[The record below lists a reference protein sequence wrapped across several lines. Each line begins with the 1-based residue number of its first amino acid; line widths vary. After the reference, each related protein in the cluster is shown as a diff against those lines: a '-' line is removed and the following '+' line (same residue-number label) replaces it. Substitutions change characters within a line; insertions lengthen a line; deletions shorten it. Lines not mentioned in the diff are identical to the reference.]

1 VILQVY
7 RGAVLAALTMALTIA
22 PLHAQRTTEAET
34 AARSMLEQRVPAFDA
49 TQRLVTDYRLS
60 VEQSAGILTR
70 VGFVRSHVAVAAA
83 RTLLRDPALAVSSLR
98 AVGYSAVEVTEALLS
113 TGGLLNM
120 SCIDPNG
127 YPAVCG
133 PSGGTVATAMGNLS
147 VAPDSVAYTD
157 SVLTLEGSNIPALF
171 VLIGSVYLT
180 QIEATSQRVR
190 VRLPS
195 TPLSGPLVV
204 RRASDGIKGVLRELY
219 TVIQSPVA
227 LNTDLLLE
235 AAVAGAGEEVW
246 NWIAGAAVPEG
257 SCTVNGALAQGA
269 PGSLRSAGSHQGRIR
284 TRLLAAG
291 APVRLAEG
299 WDRAF
304 QGAWGAYTGLI
315 AIPGLPWYPTFALYA
330 GESAPATANTPTPL
344 GALLSAG
351 ALQMSAPHM
360 VPRIVFEVG
369 DVALT
374 DAAKPAIDAFA
385 DVIAARFAKW
395 LAFTP
400 VSQVMGSGP
409 VPVRDMGL
417 PVPAGP
423 VVGQCEGTNV
433 LPLASF

>member
-1 VILQVY
+1 MILQAY
-7 RGAVLAALTMALTIA
+7 RGAVLAALTMALAVA
-22 PLHAQRTTEAET
+22 PLHGQRTTDPET
-34 AARSMLEQRVPAFDA
+34 AARGMLEQRVSAFDA

-70 VGFVRSHVAVAAA
+70 VGFVRSQVATAAA
-83 RTLLRDPALAVSSLR
+83 RMLQREPALAVSSLR
-98 AVGYSAVEVTEALLS
+98 AVGYSAVEVREALLG

-133 PSGGTVATAMGNLS
+133 PSGGDVATAMGNLT

-180 QIEATSQRVR
+180 EIDATSQRVR
-190 VRLPS
+190 VRLPPM
-195 TPLSGPLVV
+195 PLSGPLVL
-204 RRASDGIKGVLRELY
+204 RRASDGEKGVLRELY
-219 TVIQSPVA
+219 TVVPAPVA
-227 LNTDLLLE
+227 LNTDLLLQE
-235 AAVAGAGEEVW
+235 AVAGAGEEVW
-246 NWIAGAAVPEG
+246 NWIAGAAVPAAM
-257 SCTVNGALAQGA
+257 CKVNGALARGG
-269 PGSLRSAGSHQGRIR
+269 PGSLQSAGSYQGRIR

-291 APVRLAEG
+291 APARLAEG

-304 QGAWGAYTGLI
+304 RGAWGDYAGGI
-315 AIPGLPWYPTFALYA
+315 AIPDLPWYPTFALYP
-330 GESAPATANTPTPL
+330 GTSAPATANTPTPL

-351 ALQMSAPHM
+351 AVQMAAQAM
-360 VPRIVFEVG
+360 VPRIVLEVD

-395 LAFTP
+395 LAFTM
-400 VSQVMGSGP
+400 VSQIMGSGP

-423 VVGQCEGTNV
+423 VLGQCEGMNV